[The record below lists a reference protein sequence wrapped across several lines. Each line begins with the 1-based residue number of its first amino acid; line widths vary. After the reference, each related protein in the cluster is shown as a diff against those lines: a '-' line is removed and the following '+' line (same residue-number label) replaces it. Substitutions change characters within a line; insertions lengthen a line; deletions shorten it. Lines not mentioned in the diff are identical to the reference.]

1 MPDRDWKRELTDI
14 VRREMKEIPEAGGI
28 SGASE
33 SLEPAVS
40 EAEDR
45 FVYTVTADDGE
56 MTVKQIL
63 KRRMG
68 FSSRL
73 LQKLKSGGKVM
84 RNGVQVRL
92 FADVIEG
99 DVIRVQLPEERCSF
113 LPEDI
118 PICPVYE
125 DEDLLVIDKQ
135 PGIVVHPTK
144 GHPSGTIANGL
155 MRYMERSGHS
165 FKIRFVNRLDRD
177 TSGLLIVA
185 KNSHCQDSMMK
196 QMKRNQ
202 VEKTYLAV
210 VHGMIPEENSTV
222 DLPIGRPQEDSVQ
235 RWVMEDGYPSVT
247 HYRVLQRFAGKK
259 TEEEPPSGFTFVR
272 LKLETGRTHQIRVH
286 MAYTGHPLVGD
297 SLYGR
302 EEPQLIGRQA
312 LHAASLSFF
321 QPVSGQKI
329 VCEAPLPADMKKLIE
344 KLSI

>member
-1 MPDRDWKRELTDI
+1 MPEKNWKRELTDI
-14 VRREMKEIPEAGGI
+14 VRREMKEMPAAHGMT
-28 SGASE
+28 GAP
-33 SLEPAVS
+33 EPAAP

-45 FVYTVTADDGE
+45 FVYTVTAADGE

-84 RNGVQVRL
+84 CNGVQVRL

-113 LPEDI
+113 LAEDI
-118 PICPVYE
+118 PICPVFE
-125 DEDLLVIDKQ
+125 DDDLLVIDKQ

-144 GHPSGTIANGL
+144 GHPTGTIANGL
-155 MRYMERSGHS
+155 MRYMERSGHA

-177 TSGLLIVA
+177 TSGLLMIA

-196 QMKRNQ
+196 QMKQNQ

-210 VHGMIPEENSTV
+210 VHGIIAEEHGTV

-247 HYRVLQRFAGKK
+247 HYRVLQRFAGEK
-259 TEEEPPSGFTFVR
+259 TGTEPSSGFTLVR

-302 EEPQLIGRQA
+302 EDPQLIGRQA

-321 QPVSGQKI
+321 QPVSGQRI
-329 VCEAPLPADMKKLIE
+329 VCEAPLPADIKELMKKLSE
-344 KLSI
+344 